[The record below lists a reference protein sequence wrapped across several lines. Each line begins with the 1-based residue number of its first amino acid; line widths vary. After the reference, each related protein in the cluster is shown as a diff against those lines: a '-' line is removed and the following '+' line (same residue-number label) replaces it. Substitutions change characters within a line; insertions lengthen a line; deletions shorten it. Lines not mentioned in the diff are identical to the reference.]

1 MKSLAHDDFQFLAR
15 LLRRRSGLWL
25 TPEKLPLVERR
36 LIPVMRRFGFR
47 SVTGLVAELRHGR
60 DTLAAAVT
68 EAVTVNETSFFRNA
82 KLFGHFAKV
91 LLPEMLAK
99 RGTNRRLRI
108 WCAASSTGQEAY
120 SIAMVLDEL
129 GLAAAG
135 WSVDLIATD
144 ISREVVA
151 RAGEGRYDALEM
163 ARGLDEDQRTRWFRH
178 EGEHWC
184 VAPHL
189 RRMVDFRVFNL
200 LDSLGWLDDLD
211 FVFCRNVLFY
221 FDRAARASV
230 LERIGE
236 TMAEDGI
243 LILGDAESCDSGVFV
258 EAPYREG
265 VYLKNRAPVTRL
277 VAL

>member
-1 MKSLAHDDFQFLAR
+1 MKSLGQEDFQFLAR
-15 LLRRRSGLWL
+15 LLRRRSGLSL
-25 TPEKLPLVERR
+25 TPEKLALVERR

-47 SVTGLVAELRHGR
+47 SAAGLVAELRHGR

-68 EAVTVNETSFFRNA
+68 EAVTVNETSFFRDA
-82 KLFGHFAKV
+82 KVFGHFAKL
-91 LLPEMLAK
+91 LLPGMLAQ
-99 RGTNRRLRI
+99 RGTSRRLRI

-144 ISREVVA
+144 ISREAVA
-151 RAGEGRYDALEM
+151 RAAEGRYDALEM

-184 VAPHL
+184 IAPHL

-211 FVFCRNVLFY
+211 FVFCRNVLLY

-236 TMAEDGI
+236 TMAEDGM
-243 LILGDAESCDSGVFV
+243 LILGDAESCDSGAFV
-258 EAPYREG
+258 QASCREG